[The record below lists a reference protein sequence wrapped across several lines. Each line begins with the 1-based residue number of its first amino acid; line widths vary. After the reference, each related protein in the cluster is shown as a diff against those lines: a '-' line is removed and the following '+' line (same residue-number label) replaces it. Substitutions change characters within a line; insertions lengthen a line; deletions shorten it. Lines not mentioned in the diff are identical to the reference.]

1 MERWIK
7 WDFPW
12 SHKELAEKKDN
23 PENRI
28 DKHKLTWNHA
38 AVHNDTNEI
47 PFYKIISESG
57 TSEEDYKKANTDGST
72 NRNEDLNTNTNLLE
86 EVKHIIE
93 RIDPINKS
101 NKDDDEEE
109 EEYDYKHALNDY
121 EEIKAIKKGNRSSGT
136 GRYKCENMYYVL

>member
-1 MERWIK
+1 MI
-7 WDFPW
+7 
-12 SHKELAEKKDN
+12 
-23 PENRI
+23 
-28 DKHKLTWNHA
+28 
-38 AVHNDTNEI
+38 
-47 PFYKIISESG
+47 
-57 TSEEDYKKANTDGST
+57 ANTDGST